1 MIFHTDMEKK
11 SLLASTVLL
20 TYISTGDANAIS
32 VFVNDQK
39 GYLLCAV
46 IPVLLLSKSPIQDN
60 LKLGI
65 L

>member
-1 MIFHTDMEKK
+1 MEKK